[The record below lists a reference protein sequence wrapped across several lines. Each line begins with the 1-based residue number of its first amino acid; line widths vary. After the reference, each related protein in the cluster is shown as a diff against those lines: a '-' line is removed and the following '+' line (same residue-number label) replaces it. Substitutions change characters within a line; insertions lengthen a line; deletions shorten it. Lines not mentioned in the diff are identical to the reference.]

1 MLNNNKIQTG
11 RAAHGCQRCGL
22 LRLLTERWECMQ
34 RVGAAFAR
42 KHGGYWSE
50 RFEFFILI
58 IYEFYSV

>member
-34 RVGAAFAR
+34 RVGAFAR